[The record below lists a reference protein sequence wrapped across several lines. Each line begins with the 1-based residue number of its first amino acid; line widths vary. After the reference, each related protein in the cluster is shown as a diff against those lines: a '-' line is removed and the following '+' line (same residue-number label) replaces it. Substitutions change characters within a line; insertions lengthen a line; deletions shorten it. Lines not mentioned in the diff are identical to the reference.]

1 VPKRVDHEQRRQRI
15 AAALLHVAA
24 SQGLEGVSLRH
35 VAAQAGVTS
44 GMVQHYFPSKD
55 AMIAYAMRSASARYS
70 ERVEAALVAVGPEP
84 DPGAVVRA
92 VLGALLPRDDEQR
105 RDARVA
111 LAFQSYAASHP
122 AAAEGLAADNALLR
136 SFVADQLQR
145 RGGARPDPSS
155 CERAA
160 TALLALTD
168 GLGAHVV
175 CAGLSVDVALAALEA
190 QLDLVLGRL
199 DEPSRGP

>member
-1 VPKRVDHEQRRQRI
+1 MPKRVDHEQRRQRI
-15 AAALLHVAA
+15 AAAVLHVAA

-55 AMIAYAMRSASARYS
+55 AMIAFAMRSAGARYRA
-70 ERVEAALVAVGPEP
+70 RVEAALAGAGPEP
-84 DPGAVVRA
+84 DPGAVVSA
-92 VLGALLPRDDEQR
+92 VLRALLPHDDEQR
-105 RDARVA
+105 GDARVA

-136 SFVADQLQR
+136 SFLADQLQR
-145 RGGARPDPSS
+145 RAGGPDPSS
-155 CERAA
+155 GERAA

-175 CAGLSVDVALAALEA
+175 CAGLSLDVAVAALDE
-190 QLDLVLGRL
+190 QLHAILGSL
-199 DEPSRGP
+199 DERCSAP